1 MTASQKTGTIL
12 LLLVVAVL
20 VIAGNGLHIN
30 AMQTE
35 QHTATT
41 DAFFS
46 QQQSAGAQTAQN
58 LMYTVVGKQTLSASF
73 INQVLAAYGSP
84 TSGKGQQ
91 LYDLGVKYGID
102 SSFALAFFQHESTFG
117 KFGEATT
124 TRSLGNLRCIP
135 DAACVNTTG
144 QPCQLQQSCYA
155 SFATWDAGF
164 EAWYR
169 LIRMLYVNQWHLTT
183 VEQILPR
190 YAPTADHNDEAAYI
204 SSVEHSI
211 DLWREG
217 KV

>member
-1 MTASQKTGTIL
+1 MTASQKAGTIL

-58 LMYTVVGKQTLSASF
+58 GTYTVVGKQTLSASF

-84 TSGKGQQ
+84 ASGKGQQ
-91 LYDLGVKYGID
+91 LYDLGVKYDID
-102 SSFALAFFQHESTFG
+102 ASFALAFFQHESTFG

-124 TRSLGNLRCIP
+124 TLSLGNLRCIP

-144 QPCQLQQSCYA
+144 QPCQPKQSCYA
-155 SFATWDAGF
+155 SFVTWDAGF

-169 LIRMLYVNQWHLTT
+169 LIRLLYVNQWHLMTI
-183 VEQILPR
+183 EQILPR